1 MLVIDW
7 MSLKLKLTKDKG
19 AKPPMGMRVY
29 IGPQGHGKT
38 LSMVH
43 DAKKLKEQFPKLYVI
58 SNLDLKFADEVVHGT
73 KKLTQALRKDNG
85 ENGVLMIID
94 ELQLFASKKQGI
106 GYDVFQALCQQ
117 RKKRR
122 FLMGTAQ
129 DWEDLDVSS
138 RKKVAEVVKTHRIC
152 NIQINKI
159 FDGYSIKYDQKLG
172 EWTCKQKGTSIFKHN
187 DKLYKSYDTYAEIS
201 TRDEFVTDNKV
212 VQQTLPQASMP
223 RGGGAC
229 GKVSK

>member
-1 MLVIDW
+1 MIIIDW
-7 MSLKLKLTKDKG
+7 ISLKLKLSKDKTK
-19 AKPPMGMRVY
+19 KPPMGMRVY

-43 DAKKLKEQFPKLYVI
+43 DAKKLKDEFPKLYVI
-58 SNLDLKFADEVVHGT
+58 SNLQLDFADEIVHGT
-73 KKLTQALRKDNG
+73 KKLTKALKKDNG
-85 ENGVLMIID
+85 EFGVLMIID

-106 GYDVFQALCQQ
+106 GYEVFQALCQQ

-138 RKKVAEVVKTHRIC
+138 RKKVAEVVKTKRIF

-187 DKLYKSYDTYAEIS
+187 DKLYKSYDTYAEVS
-201 TRDEFVTDNKV
+201 TQEEFVQKTNV
-212 VQQTLPQASMP
+212 ASTLPQVVAT
-223 RGGGAC
+223 GGTSC
-229 GKVSK
+229 GKVRR